1 MHGWSFAAG
10 LPKVRPVR
18 ARNDGWVTGAYPAA
32 ADRERIVDSRRR
44 AERAS
49 SGGSTKKSL
58 DAWADESGIPK
69 TTLFYRVTVKGL
81 STAEPLALGPLD
93 EEAAGT
99 PRPTRLGGP

>member
-1 MHGWSFAAG
+1 M
-10 LPKVRPVR
+10 LPRLR
-18 ARNDGWVTGAYPAA
+18 
-32 ADRERIVDSRRR
+32 
-44 AERAS
+44 
-49 SGGSTKKSL
+49 GSTKKSL
-58 DAWADESGIPK
+58 DAWADESGLPK